1 MAEMPVVL
9 IPSLEP
15 KDGLISYVKEMMD
28 SGFDRIVVVDDG
40 SGPAYRAIFDSL
52 EQLGCTVLHHL
63 VNRGK
68 GDALKTGYDWI
79 GEHCSDRIGVLTA
92 DSDGQHRTADCRRVA
107 EALASGDNALWLGS
121 RDFNLPDVPPK
132 SRFGNR
138 TTSRVFQLLYGQYL
152 PDTQTG
158 LRAFRME
165 ELPFMAGVA
174 GDRYEYE
181 MNVLIA
187 SARRKLP
194 IRTLTIETV
203 YENNN
208 EGTHFHPIRDS
219 WRIYKVILGSFLKF
233 IASSLFCFT
242 IDQLL
247 ANLLQDWLQNVFIS
261 GYGARVVSSTLNYL
275 INRNVV
281 FKEKGSAGQSAWRY
295 AVLCVGVITASNVL
309 VKLLTSIGMVYWLA
323 KMLVDSMLYFVNY
336 FVQKGWVFAERKDR
350 A

>member
-15 KDGLISYVKEMMD
+15 KDELISYAKEMMD
-28 SGFDRIVVVDDG
+28 SGFDRIVIVDDG
-40 SGPAYRAIFDSL
+40 SGPAYRGIFDEL
-52 EQLGCTVLHHL
+52 EELGCTVLHHL

-68 GDALKTGYDWI
+68 GAALKTGYDWI
-79 GEHCSDRIGVLTA
+79 GEHCSDRVGVLTA
-92 DSDGQHRTADCRRVA
+92 DSDGQHKAADCRRVA
-107 EALASGDNALWLGS
+107 EAMAEGENALWLGS
-121 RDFNLPDVPPK
+121 RDFNLPNVPPK

-181 MNVLIA
+181 MNVLID

-194 IRTLTIETV
+194 MRTITIETV

-208 EGTHFHPIRDS
+208 EGSHFHPIRDS

-242 IDQLL
+242 IDQIL
-247 ANLLQDWLQNVFIS
+247 ANLLYAWMGNEYIS
-261 GYGARVVSSTLNYL
+261 GYGARVVSSTINYL

-295 AVLCVGVITASNVL
+295 ALLCVAVISASNVL
-309 VKLLTSIGMVYWLA
+309 VQLLTSVGMVYWLA